1 MMTVFDR
8 SAAHDGN
15 DGPDRYTAATAWQVE
30 LGSRQRIEIEAA
42 AKEAHMKDIAAANL
56 TEFKKVLSEKFG
68 NMARAWRIMDS
79 DGNGKLSFME
89 WCQACRATGYN
100 GDVRSIWKELDDDE
114 SGIVAFEELAPE
126 EYEPLLEFKKALRS
140 TYKTHKEAWH
150 KLLDLEHE
158 FNIDVNEFTSR
169 VPKIGV
175 KKPKKLFKLVIPQKG
190 GKYIHIEDIE
200 WVWNILDP
208 LQKGDGPAAPKK
220 PRPPRAAVRYEDAH
234 TPLHFETL
242 SDWNKSQEISFRM
255 DSQDTFFQPSDRLKA
270 LDLED
275 IQVALQFLVRH
286 NVMTPGRLAAF
297 MNQLTSTRLSTAN
310 AKLLLHVCTT

>member
-8 SAAHDGN
+8 ETSPTDA
-15 DGPDRYTAATAWQVE
+15 DGPERYTSATAWSVE

-89 WCQACRATGYN
+89 WCHACRATGYN
-100 GDVRSIWKELDDDE
+100 GDVRNIWKELDEDE
-114 SGIVAFEELAPE
+114 SGIVAFEEVAPE
-126 EYEPLLEFKKALRS
+126 EYAPLLEFKKALRANY
-140 TYKTHKEAWH
+140 TTAKEAWH

-158 FNIDVNEFTSR
+158 FNIDINEFTSR

-190 GKYIHIEDIE
+190 GKYVHMEDIE

-208 LQKGDGPAAPKK
+208 LPPPEAPPPPKK
-220 PRPPRAAVRYEDAH
+220 P
-234 TPLHFETL
+234 
-242 SDWNKSQEISFRM
+242 
-255 DSQDTFFQPSDRLKA
+255 
-270 LDLED
+270 
-275 IQVALQFLVRH
+275 
-286 NVMTPGRLAAF
+286 
-297 MNQLTSTRLSTAN
+297 
-310 AKLLLHVCTT
+310 